1 MNPIARNPIT
11 RNPKDFWTGFIYV
24 LVGVVAI
31 ALSRDYGIG
40 TAVKMG
46 PAYFPTILSGLLIV
60 IGTISVIR
68 SFVKPGA
75 PVGAVAW
82 KGMFLIIL
90 STLLFGFLARKAGT
104 AVALPLMVMISA
116 YASSKFRLRNA
127 FLLAAGVTVFC
138 VLIFQ
143 VILGVPLPI
152 IGEWFKG

>member
-1 MNPIARNPIT
+1 MNPIE
-11 RNPKDFWTGFIYV
+11 RNPKDFWTGVIYV
-24 LVGVVAI
+24 VVGLAAI
-31 ALSRDYGIG
+31 FLSSDYGMG

-46 PAYFPTILSGLLIV
+46 PAYFPTILASLLIL

-75 PVGAVAW
+75 PIGKVAW

-104 AVALPLMVMISA
+104 AFAFPLMVVISA
-116 YASSKFRLRNA
+116 YASSKFNLRNA